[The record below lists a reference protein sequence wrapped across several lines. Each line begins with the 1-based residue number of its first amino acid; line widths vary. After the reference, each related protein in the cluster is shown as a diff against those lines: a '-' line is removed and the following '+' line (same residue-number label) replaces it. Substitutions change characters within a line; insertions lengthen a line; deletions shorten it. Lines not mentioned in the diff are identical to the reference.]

1 MIRGIIIAIIFYVI
15 GMAWGWGMHGMMVA
29 NHRRKRIFETRTATT
44 GIKPEVK
51 QAYRMERSYGVIKA
65 DATGRLYFEKFDA

>member
-1 MIRGIIIAIIFYVI
+1 MIQHVVIAVIFFFA
-15 GMAWGWGMHGMMVA
+15 GMAWGWGMCSMMVA

-44 GIKPEVK
+44 GTKPEVK

-65 DATGRLYFEKFDA
+65 DATGKLYFDKFDA